1 MVFKCLVFM
10 IKALVFIVGGGN
22 HNAMQYSDDIQIN
35 VSQKPGLIIF
45 DIHILTWLLKNLS
58 CIISISVQ
66 QLFQQSFDHA
76 DNLEAFAY

>member
-1 MVFKCLVFM
+1 
-10 IKALVFIVGGGN
+10 
-22 HNAMQYSDDIQIN
+22 MQYSDDIQIN
-35 VSQKPGLIIF
+35 VSQKPCLILF

-76 DNLEAFAY
+76 DNLEAIAY